1 VKPLYVKLGVVLL
14 LLITVWW
21 FRFDILRG
29 IGDYLDDSEQAQP
42 AQRIFVLGG
51 GAYDRGHQAA
61 RLWYKG
67 FAPKIICTGNYIS
80 GTVKSLDLTY
90 TEAQLTQMR
99 IWSFDID
106 SILVEAINVGT
117 STMEESDFILEYCLQ
132 NRLDKIILVS
142 DKFHTHRIKNVF
154 EEKFADADIQ
164 VIYSGAPSSRYK
176 ESEWWREEAG
186 LIMVNNEYIKLGYYW
201 WKY

>member
-1 VKPLYVKLGVVLL
+1 M
-14 LLITVWW
+14 LIALWW
-21 FRFDILRG
+21 LRFDILRG
-29 IGDYLDDSEQAQP
+29 FGNYLDDSEQPQP

-61 RLWYKG
+61 RLWYQG
-67 FAPKIICTGNYIS
+67 FAPKIICTGNYVS
-80 GTVKSLDLTY
+80 GTVKSLGLEY
-90 TEAQLTQMR
+90 TEAQLTQLR
-99 IWSFDID
+99 IWGFDVD
-106 SILVEAINVGT
+106 STLVEAIDIGT
-117 STMEESDFILEYCLQ
+117 STMEESDFILDYCLE
-132 NRLDKIILVS
+132 NRLNKIILVS

-154 EEKFADADIQ
+154 EDKFEDAGIQ

-186 LIMVNNEYIKLGYYW
+186 LIMVNNEYIKLCYYW

>member
-1 VKPLYVKLGVVLL
+1 VKPLYIRLGAVVLL
-14 LLITVWW
+14 LIALWW
-21 FRFDILRG
+21 LRFDILRG
-29 IGDYLDDSEQAQP
+29 FGNYLDDSEQPQP

-61 RLWYKG
+61 RLWYQG
-67 FAPKIICTGNYIS
+67 FAPKIICTGNYVS
-80 GTVKSLDLTY
+80 GTVKSLGLEY
-90 TEAQLTQMR
+90 TEAQLTQLR
-99 IWSFDID
+99 IWGFDVD
-106 SILVEAINVGT
+106 STLVEAIDIGT
-117 STMEESDFILEYCLQ
+117 STMEESDFILDYCLE
-132 NRLDKIILVS
+132 NRLNKIILVS

-154 EEKFADADIQ
+154 EDKFEDAGIQ

-186 LIMVNNEYIKLGYYW
+186 LIMVNNEYIKLCYYW

>member
-1 VKPLYVKLGVVLL
+1 MKPLYVKLGVFVLL
-14 LLITVWW
+14 LLALWW
-21 FRFDILRG
+21 LRFDILRG
-29 IGDYLDDSEQAQP
+29 FGNYLDDSEQPQP

-51 GAYDRGHQAA
+51 GAFDRGHQAA

-80 GTVKSLDLTY
+80 GTVKSLDLDY

-106 SILVEAINVGT
+106 STLVEAIDVGT
-117 STMEESDFILEYCLQ
+117 STMEESDFILDYCLE
-132 NRLDKIILVS
+132 NRLNKIILVS

-154 EEKFADADIQ
+154 DDKFEEAGIQ

-176 ESEWWREEAG
+176 ESEWWRYESG

>member
-1 VKPLYVKLGVVLL
+1 
-14 LLITVWW
+14 
-21 FRFDILRG
+21 
-29 IGDYLDDSEQAQP
+29 
-42 AQRIFVLGG
+42 
-51 GAYDRGHQAA
+51 
-61 RLWYKG
+61 LWYKG

-99 IWSFDID
+99 IWSFNID

-117 STMEESDFILEYCLQ
+117 STMEESDFILGYCVQ
-132 NRLDKIILVS
+132 NRLNKIILVS

-154 EEKFADADIQ
+154 EEKFEDADIQ

-176 ESEWWREEAG
+176 ESEWWRAEAG